1 MLDRN
6 DLMRQREAKRAQ
18 LADLGYASF
27 PNDFRPTHSTAE
39 VNAFFLQATE
49 RLSPFS
55 PLAEGEPA
63 PENPR
68 GAVLTMPWMR
78 VAGRVVAINVKG
90 KLAFIRVQDRGAA
103 QLPALRQQEQAQR
116 AAAGLPER
124 EASAATF
131 QFFFSRA
138 DDPELFDLLCKSD
151 GDQPPMLD
159 VGDIVG
165 ASGLPFRTN
174 TGEPSL
180 KLRRGPDGAP
190 SLRLLTKG
198 IRPLPDKWH
207 GLADKE
213 ARYRQRY
220 VDLIVHDDVRTVF
233 TRRARIVSAIR
244 RFFEDRDFLEVETP
258 MMHPLIGGAA
268 ARPFETHHNALG
280 IPLFLRI
287 APELY
292 LKRLVVGGLERVF
305 EINRNFR
312 NEGVSQRHN
321 PEFTMLEFYQA
332 YATYEDLMVLVEQ
345 LFSELAMRIHGTTD
359 ITFGLE
365 PGSETADAADDG
377 ASEGGTTEAA
387 KAKARVLSFAAPFAR
402 VSVWEGLQRWGGLSE
417 AEVHDEAAL
426 RAGLAAAGVDA
437 PKGASIGKLQMDLFE
452 AVAEPHLI
460 QPTFVTQFPIEVSPL
475 SRRND
480 ADPRLADRFELYAGG
495 FEVANAFSELN
506 DPDDQYERF
515 AQQVK
520 DKAGGAA
527 ETMDMDLDYIR
538 ALQVG
543 LPPTAGCGIG
553 IDRLVMLLTD
563 TPSIRE
569 VILFP
574 LLRPERFGDGD
585 AGGDAGGDTGG
596 AKDGPA

>member
-18 LADLGYASF
+18 LAALGFSSF
-27 PNDFRPTHSTAE
+27 PNDFQPSHSTAE
-39 VNAFFLQATE
+39 VNAFFLAETD
-49 RLSPFS
+49 RLSPYS
-55 PLAEGEPA
+55 PQAEGDPPA
-63 PENPR
+63 ENPR
-68 GAVLTMPWMR
+68 GPVLTMPWMR

-90 KLAFIRVQDRGAA
+90 KLAFIRIQDRGAA
-103 QLPALRQQEQAQR
+103 QLPALRQQERAQR
-116 AAAGLPER
+116 LAAGLPER
-124 EASAATF
+124 DASASTF
-131 QFFFSRA
+131 QLFFSRA
-138 DDPELFDLLCKSD
+138 DDAELFDLLCKSD

-190 SLRLLTKG
+190 LLRLLTKG

-213 ARYRQRY
+213 SRYRQRY

-244 RFFEDRDFLEVETP
+244 RFFEDRDYLEVETP

-280 IPLFLRI
+280 IPLYLRI

-345 LFSELAMRIHGTTD
+345 LFSELAVRIHGTTD

-365 PGSETADAADDG
+365 PGSEAA
-377 ASEGGTTEAA
+377 AEAA
-387 KAKARVLSFAAPFAR
+387 KAADEGATEQTDGKARVLSFAAPFAR
-402 VSVWEGLQRWGGLSE
+402 VSVWQGLQRWGGLSE

-426 RAGLAAAGVDA
+426 RAGLAKVGIEPA
-437 PKGASIGKLQMDLFE
+437 KGTSIGKLQMDLFE

-495 FEVANAFSELN
+495 FEIANAFSELN
-506 DPDDQYERF
+506 DPDDQHDRF
-515 AQQVK
+515 AQQVA

-538 ALQVG
+538 ALQFG

-563 TPSIRE
+563 TQSIRE

-574 LLRPERFGDGD
+574 LLRPERFGEGGEAGD
-585 AGGDAGGDTGG
+585 AADAAGAS